1 MSAGSEIISFNDVIA
16 SERIHSLLST
26 KDTTTTLTVETS

>member
-16 SERIHSLLST
+16 FERIHSLWST
-26 KDTTTTLTVETS
+26 KDTTTTFTVKTS